1 MEPRPHAGGFPFR
14 IADDELVI
22 VKQLVDQY
30 PDATLAE
37 LAVLISE
44 EIGRSVSR
52 STVGRTMVRLRLLP
66 EEKRAH
72 RVRKK
77 SAKRAG

>member
-1 MEPRPHAGGFPFR
+1 MEPRPHAGGFPFL

-77 SAKRAG
+77 SPKRAG